1 MLCQHI
7 YDRREAGGEGKQG
20 VAKVQVQQ
28 SASPQTGEHSSHDFC
43 PLQESSVSES
53 EAYAMCGRALVEK
66 DYWSSS
72 GMTRHLWTQAPV
84 TLRSQ

>member
-28 SASPQTGEHSSHDFC
+28 SASPQADEHSSHDFC
-43 PLQESSVSES
+43 SLQESSVSES
-53 EAYAMCGRALVEK
+53 EAYVWESSDGK
-66 DYWSSS
+66 DYWSSG
-72 GMTRHLWTQAPV
+72 GMTRHLWT
-84 TLRSQ
+84 

>member
-1 MLCQHI
+1 MT
-7 YDRREAGGEGKQG
+7 GGKQEG
-20 VAKVQVQQ
+20 RKARGGQ
-28 SASPQTGEHSSHDFC
+28 SASSAISIPQTDEHSSHDFC

-53 EAYAMCGRALVEK
+53 EAYVWESSDGK
-66 DYWSSS
+66 DYWSSG